1 MAKPNAAD
9 EPAGMERAD
18 IKRHLR
24 FAKDEPV
31 SVAFAL
37 GGDGKAIMQF
47 DRRKPGRALEKQLKD
62 AAPDSKS
69 HRWGTALVDP
79 NDDKT
84 VCFTVNKAGGGLARK
99 LIVALKGTGFNK
111 VKIQLDDGTE
121 VEAHEEADTEGTEGD
136 EAKPAAAPAAAA
148 ATPAE
153 PSPAAANQPNPAAL
167 AKDLTDLVKRM
178 LAVIAK
184 DPTQKA
190 ALAELATDA
199 QASLKRG
206 DLDQASAGIDI
217 LREAVKDGEAASAG
231 RGGGAAQVSMPNGAG
246 PAPAAANGKAAPAA
260 NGKAA
265 PADGQPD
272 LRQEGEQILALL
284 AETVKKAMAMVS
296 QIPGLGE
303 IVKSVVPAVQAAI
316 KSGQL
321 ELAMSGVQ
329 RLADAIVGGSGGAAG
344 GAGSGD
350 KSSSRA
356 RRQAGPRHRQGG
368 QRLDRDAAKGD
379 VRGAEAREGV
389 RHRPGRPRS
398 VGRSDQDHAHQGR
411 WHAAPS
417 RRPADARAG
426 SGQQIARPRR
436 TRQAHRTRAQAGPA
450 LPEACERGSNDQD
463 VGQQSVPSADD
474 RQDGDVQPRRAAEEH
489 PLTRATRP
497 RPFANPRSRSCHD

>member
-1 MAKPNAAD
+1 MIDTRGSHGQAECGGRTRRDGN
-9 EPAGMERAD
+9 EAD

-79 NDDKT
+79 DDDKT

-136 EAKPAAAPAAAA
+136 EAKPAAAPATA
-148 ATPAE
+148 AE
-153 PSPAAANQPNPAAL
+153 PSPAAAAPPNAAAL
-167 AKDLTDLVKRM
+167 GKDLTDLVKRM

-231 RGGGAAQVSMPNGAG
+231 RGGGAPQAGMPNGASPVAAG
-246 PAPAAANGKAAPAA
+246 PNGKAAPVNAQ
-260 NGKAA
+260 
-265 PADGQPD
+265 PAD
-272 LRQEGEQILALL
+272 R
-284 AETVKKAMAMVS
+284 T
-296 QIPGLGE
+296 
-303 IVKSVVPAVQAAI
+303 
-316 KSGQL
+316 
-321 ELAMSGVQ
+321 
-329 RLADAIVGGSGGAAG
+329 
-344 GAGSGD
+344 
-350 KSSSRA
+350 
-356 RRQAGPRHRQGG
+356 
-368 QRLDRDAAKGD
+368 
-379 VRGAEAREGV
+379 
-389 RHRPGRPRS
+389 
-398 VGRSDQDHAHQGR
+398 
-411 WHAAPS
+411 
-417 RRPADARAG
+417 
-426 SGQQIARPRR
+426 ARPRPR
-436 TRQAHRTRAQAGPA
+436 TDSRTCAGKASRSSP
-450 LPEACERGSNDQD
+450 CS
-463 VGQQSVPSADD
+463 
-474 RQDGDVQPRRAAEEH
+474 PRR
-489 PLTRATRP
+489 
-497 RPFANPRSRSCHD
+497 

>member
-231 RGGGAAQVSMPNGAG
+231 HGGGAAQATMPNGAG

-265 PADGQPD
+265 PVDGQPD

-296 QIPGLGE
+296 QVPGLGE

-350 KSSSRA
+350 KA
-356 RRQAGPRHRQGG
+356 HHEH
-368 QRLDRDAAKGD
+368 AAKQAPAIDKAGNVWTATRQKVMSEVQKLEKAFGTALAGHGLLD
-379 VRGAEAREGV
+379 DLTKTMRTKVDGTLHHLDDRLMHALAAVNKSPDPAERAKHIE
-389 RHRPGRPRS
+389 
-398 VGRSDQDHAHQGR
+398 HAHKLVQ
-411 WHAAPS
+411 HYQKHVS
-417 RRPADARAG
+417 ED
-426 SGQQIARPRR
+426 QTIKM
-436 TRQAHRTRAQAGPA
+436 
-450 LPEACERGSNDQD
+450 LDSN
-463 VGQQSVPSADD
+463 PF
-474 RQDGDVQPRRAAEEH
+474 H
-489 PLTRATRP
+489 PLTIAKTVMSSL
-497 RPFANPRSRSCHD
+497 AVLQKNIH